1 MNAGSPSFLEEL
13 KRRKVVRVLSVYA
26 AVSYAVAEVAD
37 LVFPRLGLPDWTIT
51 LVIAILLVGIPIVIV
66 LAWAFDVTEKGI
78 VRTGRTLPTRSAAGW
93 LSLKAI
99 LLVAVLIALGA
110 GAGWFAGRGSSPE
123 PAQDVVGSIG
133 VLPFVDM
140 SPAGD
145 MEYFGDGMAE
155 ELLNLLAKLPNI
167 KVAGRTSS
175 FSFKGKDT
183 DLRSIGEALE
193 VVTILEGSVRRSGN
207 RIRITAQLIRA
218 NDQSH
223 LWSDTF
229 ERGFD
234 EDIFDVQDEIAG
246 AIVRALQPELT
257 GADTPSIAAQRGTQN
272 ADAYNAHLRG
282 RFQWYRRT
290 REGVLGSIESFQQ
303 AVELD
308 PNYARAYAGLSDAYA
323 ISSNFGWRRS
333 HDVMPLARK
342 AANRALELDPLLAEA
357 HTSMGAVLGWYDWDF
372 EKSNRA
378 YRRAIE
384 LDPANALAHYWFAL
398 NLDYTNRKSD
408 ARAQH
413 DIALRLDPLALQLRN
428 GLANH
433 LQFWGETDAAIRVY
447 EESLRIDPAFHNAR
461 RWLGLTYL
469 QAGRPEESLATL
481 DDLPEGFSDDSG
493 VRGWAYALLGQSEK
507 ATQVLSEAR
516 SETAVDLVYIAGA
529 YAELGLMDEA
539 FGVLQH
545 GIDERMYPL
554 LQVVFIPPSAR
565 LRADPRFNDVVTAIG
580 LQEYWP
586 RTQVHQAWGPIR

>member
-1 MNAGSPSFLEEL
+1 
-13 KRRKVVRVLSVYA
+13 
-26 AVSYAVAEVAD
+26 
-37 LVFPRLGLPDWTIT
+37 
-51 LVIAILLVGIPIVIV
+51 
-66 LAWAFDVTEKGI
+66 
-78 VRTGRTLPTRSAAGW
+78 
-93 LSLKAI
+93 
-99 LLVAVLIALGA
+99 
-110 GAGWFAGRGSSPE
+110 
-123 PAQDVVGSIG
+123 
-133 VLPFVDM
+133 
-140 SPAGD
+140 
-145 MEYFGDGMAE
+145 
-155 ELLNLLAKLPNI
+155 
-167 KVAGRTSS
+167 
-175 FSFKGKDT
+175 
-183 DLRSIGEALE
+183 
-193 VVTILEGSVRRSGN
+193 
-207 RIRITAQLIRA
+207 
-218 NDQSH
+218 
-223 LWSDTF
+223 
-229 ERGFD
+229 
-234 EDIFDVQDEIAG
+234 
-246 AIVRALQPELT
+246 
-257 GADTPSIAAQRGTQN
+257 
-272 ADAYNAHLRG
+272 
-282 RFQWYRRT
+282 
-290 REGVLGSIESFQQ
+290 
-303 AVELD
+303 
-308 PNYARAYAGLSDAYA
+308 
-323 ISSNFGWRRS
+323 
-333 HDVMPLARK
+333 MPLARK

-554 LQVVFIPPSAR
+554 LQVVFILPSAR

-586 RTQVHQAWGPIR
+586 RTQVQ